1 MSTIDTLY
9 NELKGEICAEL
20 KNSLLEELKPV
31 LSDLIRQA
39 ALEIKIE
46 EEYQLIDW
54 FIKKYPMSRKT
65 FFKYKKLG
73 YVDSKQVGKYK
84 LYNVKQWL
92 SNLNKVQGGKPDFL
106 KVPLSK
112 VG

>member
-1 MSTIDTLY
+1 
-9 NELKGEICAEL
+9 
-20 KNSLLEELKPV
+20 
-31 LSDLIRQA
+31 
-39 ALEIKIE
+39 
-46 EEYQLIDW
+46 
-54 FIKKYPMSRKT
+54 MSRKT

>member
-1 MSTIDTLY
+1 MSTIDILY
-9 NELKGEICAEL
+9 NELKGEICTEL
-20 KNSLLEELKPV
+20 KNYLLEELKPV
-31 LSDLIRQA
+31 LGDLIRQA
-39 ALEIKIE
+39 AQEIKVE
-46 EEYQLIDW
+46 EEYQLVDW

-73 YVDSKQVGKYK
+73 YVDTKQVGKYK

-92 SNLNKVQGGKPDFL
+92 TNIDKIKGGKPDFL
-106 KVPLSK
+106 KISLNK